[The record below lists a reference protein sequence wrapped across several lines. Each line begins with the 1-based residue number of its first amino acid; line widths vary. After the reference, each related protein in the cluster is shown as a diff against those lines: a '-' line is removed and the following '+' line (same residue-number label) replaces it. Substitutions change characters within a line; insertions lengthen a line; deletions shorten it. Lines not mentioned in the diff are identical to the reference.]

1 MFTRLFASRVVYHDF
16 LNTGI
21 SPDTKENEGHIS
33 YIILAVFN
41 FLVFIREF
49 ICVVDVRQLVPR
61 EVDIHC
67 TVLSTDLSMIE
78 IEAQNNTFYCG

>member
-16 LNTGI
+16 SKYRYLSRHKKN
-21 SPDTKENEGHIS
+21 KGHIS
-33 YIILAVFN
+33 YVILAVFN
-41 FLVFIREF
+41 FLVFIREL
-49 ICVVDVRQLVPR
+49 CVVDVRQLVPR

-67 TVLSTDLSMIE
+67 TVLSTYLSMIE